1 MQKRFALSLLLA
13 AAPALAQGIGALTAE
28 TKKANQRVGFDLTFK
43 SNPTPFFCH
52 FLARLF
58 VEQVFRVFSVP
69 VFSFER
75 RLPFSCPRRL
85 SAHAA

>member
-13 AAPALAQGIGALTAE
+13 AAPALEQGIGALTAE
-28 TKKANQRVGFDLTFK
+28 TKKA
-43 SNPTPFFCH
+43 TPFFRH

-69 VFSFER
+69 AFSFER
-75 RLPFSCPRRL
+75 RLPFSCPMRL
-85 SAHAA
+85 SALTA